1 MDSLLGSKFFERL
14 CKKLQIIGR
23 PVTEIQIVIVSK
35 GRTLEEMTS
44 AMETAESFGFR
55 ALFGESYISELK
67 SKILHFPPHMFH
79 FIGRCHSNM
88 IKTLIKLGVFVQSVS
103 SLSQLA
109 IIAEN
114 NLKCFLQVNISED
127 ARKAGFD
134 LSTALEV
141 RERFS
146 GNITGVMTIL
156 AADLTRQARLEQ
168 FKRLRNTFP
177 DLKLSA
183 GMSDDWEEAIEA
195 GSDILRIGRLIFQ
208 R

>member
-1 MDSLLGSKFFERL
+1 MGRLLGAKFFERL
-14 CKKLQIIGR
+14 CVKLQTVGR
-23 PVTEIQIVIVSK
+23 PITDIQIVIVSK
-35 GRTLEEMTS
+35 GRTVEEMNS
-44 AMETAESFGFR
+44 AMKTAESFGFR

-67 SKILHFPPHMFH
+67 SKIPYFPPHLFH

-88 IKTLIKLGVFVQSVS
+88 IRTLIKLGVFVQSVS

-109 IIAEN
+109 IIAKN
-114 NLKCFLQVNISED
+114 NLTCFLQVNISED
-127 ARKAGFD
+127 PCKAGFN

-146 GNITGVMTIL
+146 GNISGVMTIL
-156 AADLTRQARLEQ
+156 AADLTKHARLEQ

-208 R
+208 Q